1 MDEPYRVTIDT
12 LVGEALFAVPGA
24 DQIFE
29 ENFLPSGN
37 QESS

>member
-1 MDEPYRVTIDT
+1 MIAATR
-12 LVGEALFAVPGA
+12 ALLSDKGVPA

-37 QESS
+37 QETP